1 MHKNEFV
8 QAINSGFRSGGMFCT
23 LTDTDLGNYLLEKV
37 MEFMGTDHPR
47 TLQAVE
53 NVGQQAV
60 DPPVFAL
67 SPQVWDISFVV
78 VKSCS
83 LGSRWRFSFT
93 LACIFL
99 VKLDVVWFEG
109 HSGLNDQQF
118 ALGQN
123 VLGGNPSLWQDIP
136 GHI

>member
-37 MEFMGTDHPR
+37 MEFMGTDQPR

-83 LGSRWRFSFT
+83 LGSSLRFGFT
-93 LACIFL
+93 
-99 VKLDVVWFEG
+99 
-109 HSGLNDQQF
+109 
-118 ALGQN
+118 
-123 VLGGNPSLWQDIP
+123 LWQDIP
-136 GHI
+136 GDI